1 MKQPILLTIALS
13 LAALSRPGAPPS
25 AGIFVLEVPQW
36 RVSVSE
42 NAISDLPSSSVDHLV
57 VEVRKSSE
65 EMPPGKII
73 ARVNGEA
80 ANIIMSTRSSDQGIV
95 CDLDL
100 NFRPGFLLHS
110 GRNAV
115 EVSAESIYGRPFY
128 ATFVLNVRDGPE
140 SLREVQR
147 ESYVGGRD
155 EHPPKIHLSEP
166 QGVVEG
172 VRELTVSGWIEGG
185 VFPLKLTVNGEG
197 VRLSSSTAATTR
209 GVQIVS
215 SGQAYGFT
223 APVALSA
230 AQDAIELIL
239 TDAHNNR
246 EQVRIPV
253 IHAVRSPSQRWA
265 VIIGVSHY
273 RDKQIPQLQFADR
286 DAQEI
291 REMLVDPQ
299 RGGVPSDHVLYLAN
313 EDATFARIRS
323 ALFDF
328 LTKPAPDDLAV
339 VYFAGHGMNDRKKRP
354 DNYYLLGY
362 DTDLDN
368 LSSTAIPMWDLQTA
382 FERTLQANVVTLV
395 DACHSGGIGAAVPNM
410 TNSRWIKAGFGRQRA
425 IITASDM
432 DETSREGDQWGG
444 GHGVFT
450 YYVLQGLLG
459 KADLNHD
466 HKVSVG
472 ELFDFVRT
480 QVLRETAGA
489 QSPTAQAGL
498 ARAMVLAQAPLTNL
512 NDTGGKR

>member
-1 MKQPILLTIALS
+1 MRQPILLTVALS
-13 LAALSRPGAPPS
+13 LAALSHPGAPPI

-36 RVSVSE
+36 KVSISE
-42 NAISDLPSSSVDHLV
+42 NAIGELPSSSVDHLI
-57 VEVRKSSE
+57 VEISKSSDE
-65 EMPPGKII
+65 LPPGKII

-80 ANIIMSTRSSDQGIV
+80 ANIIMSTRSSDHIL

-128 ATFVLNVRDGPE
+128 ATFVLNVRDEPD
-140 SLREVQR
+140 SLRELQR
-147 ESYVGGRD
+147 ESNVGGRD

-172 VRELTVSGWIEGG
+172 VRELTVSGWIEAG
-185 VFPLKLTVNGEG
+185 VSPLKLTVGGEP
-197 VRLSSSTAATTR
+197 VRLNSSTAATTR
-209 GVQIVS
+209 GVQLQS
-215 SGQAYGFT
+215 QGQSYGFT

-230 AQDAIELIL
+230 TQDAIELVV

-253 IHAVRSPSQRWA
+253 IHGVRSASERWA

-273 RDKQIPQLQFADR
+273 RDKRINQLQFADR
-286 DAQEI
+286 DAQAI
-291 REMLVDPQ
+291 RDMLVDPQ

-328 LTKPAPDDLAV
+328 LTKPGPDDLAI
-339 VYFAGHGMNDRKKRP
+339 VYFAGHGTNDFKKRP

-362 DTDLDN
+362 DTDLDK
-368 LSSTAIPMWDLQTA
+368 LASTAIPMWDLQTA

-432 DETSREGDQWGG
+432 DEVSREGEQWGG

-450 YYVLQGLLG
+450 YYVLQGLIG
-459 KADLNHD
+459 KADVNHD

-472 ELFDFVRT
+472 ELFDFVRA

-489 QSPTAQAGL
+489 QSPTAQAGV
-498 ARAMVLAQAPLTNL
+498 ARAMVLAQASPTNL
-512 NDTGGKR
+512 NDGRGKR

>member
-1 MKQPILLTIALS
+1 
-13 LAALSRPGAPPS
+13 
-25 AGIFVLEVPQW
+25 
-36 RVSVSE
+36 
-42 NAISDLPSSSVDHLV
+42 
-57 VEVRKSSE
+57 
-65 EMPPGKII
+65 
-73 ARVNGEA
+73 
-80 ANIIMSTRSSDQGIV
+80 
-95 CDLDL
+95 
-100 NFRPGFLLHS
+100 
-110 GRNAV
+110 
-115 EVSAESIYGRPFY
+115 
-128 ATFVLNVRDGPE
+128 
-140 SLREVQR
+140 
-147 ESYVGGRD
+147 
-155 EHPPKIHLSEP
+155 
-166 QGVVEG
+166 
-172 VRELTVSGWIEGG
+172 
-185 VFPLKLTVNGEG
+185 
-197 VRLSSSTAATTR
+197 
-209 GVQIVS
+209 
-215 SGQAYGFT
+215 
-223 APVALSA
+223 
-230 AQDAIELIL
+230 
-239 TDAHNNR
+239 
-246 EQVRIPV
+246 
-253 IHAVRSPSQRWA
+253 
-265 VIIGVSHY
+265 
-273 RDKQIPQLQFADR
+273 
-286 DAQEI
+286 
-291 REMLVDPQ
+291 MLVDPQ

>member
-1 MKQPILLTIALS
+1 MRQGILLTVALS
-13 LAALSRPGAPPS
+13 LAALSHPGAPPA
-25 AGIFVLEVPQW
+25 AGIFALEVPQW
-36 RVSVSE
+36 NVSVSE
-42 NAISDLPSSSVDHLV
+42 NAMGELPSSSVDHLI
-57 VEVRKSSE
+57 VEVSKSSE
-65 EMPPGKII
+65 ELPPGKIL

-80 ANIIMSTRSSDQGIV
+80 ANIIMSTRSSDRGIL

-128 ATFVLNVRDGPE
+128 ATFVLDVRDEAE

-155 EHPPKIHLSEP
+155 EHPPKIHLNEP

-172 VRELTVSGWIEGG
+172 VRELTVSGWIEAG
-185 VFPLKLTVNGEG
+185 VSPLKLTVGGEP
-197 VRLSSSTAATTR
+197 VRLSSATTATIR
-209 GVQIVS
+209 EVQIQS
-215 SGQAYGFT
+215 QGPSYGFS

-230 AQDAIELIL
+230 TQDAIELVV

-253 IHAVRSPSQRWA
+253 THGVRTPSERWA

-273 RDKQIPQLQFADR
+273 RDKRINQLQFADR
-286 DAQEI
+286 DAQQM
-291 REMLVDPQ
+291 RDMLVDPKG
-299 RGGVPSDHVLYLAN
+299 GGVPADHVLYLAN
-313 EDATFARIRS
+313 EDATFANIRS

-328 LTKPAPDDLAV
+328 LTKPGPDDLAI
-339 VYFAGHGMNDRKKRP
+339 VYFAGHGTNDFKKRP

-368 LSSTAIPMWDLQTA
+368 LASTAIPMWDLQTA

-395 DACHSGGIGAAVPNM
+395 DACHSGGIGAAIPNM
-410 TNSRWIKAGFGRQRA
+410 TNSRWIKAGFGKQRA

-432 DETSREGDQWGG
+432 DEVSREGEQWGG

-450 YYVLQGLLG
+450 YYVLQGLTG
-459 KADLNHD
+459 KADVNRD

-472 ELFDFVRT
+472 ELFDFVRA

-498 ARAMVLAQAPLTNL
+498 ARAMVLAQASATKL
-512 NDTGGKR
+512 NDGRGK